1 MSKILFVVS
10 RPLEINTSSSI
21 RNKAMIEGLLAN
33 GHAIDLLTTT
43 PNEKHAAYDKSLA
56 IKGVRCI
63 RIPMNQTQKLTG
75 LCRQSKL
82 LFRLKSIAYKWISRH
97 EVYDHLK
104 FIKNHT
110 DYVDLSNNHYDY
122 IISSSDPKSSHL
134 FVLKLLAQ
142 KKPLFNGKWI
152 QIWGDPFLTDITIT
166 NHNKGKIRAEEQ
178 RLLNAADCVFYVSR
192 MTLEQQQELYPACAQ
207 KMHYTPIPYV
217 REEITNNRDLSRAAT
232 IELAYCGDY
241 GSSIRNLRPL
251 YEAVN
256 QSDNIH
262 LTVCGGSDTPLQ
274 NTEKVTV
281 KGRMP
286 YKTVREIENQA
297 DILVFVANRSGTQ
310 IPGKIYQYSGANK
323 PILFILD
330 GNATTL
336 REQFEEYHRFAFANN
351 SAGNII
357 ETLKKLMTTDKTYLP
372 LKDFSKQRVMEELMN
387 TITNNH

>member
-1 MSKILFVVS
+1 MSKILFVVA
-10 RPLEINTSSSI
+10 RPLEINTSASI
-21 RNKAMIEGLLAN
+21 RNKAMIEGLIEN
-33 GHAIDLLTTT
+33 GHSVDLLTTT
-43 PNEKHAAYDKSLA
+43 PDEKHAAYDKSLA
-56 IKGVRCI
+56 VDGINTI

-75 LCRQSKL
+75 LSRQNKL
-82 LFRLKSIAYKWISRH
+82 LSWAKSVAYRWISKH

-104 FIKNHT
+104 FIVNHT
-110 DYVDLSNNHYDY
+110 DCVDLENGCYDY

-134 FVLKLLAQ
+134 FVKKLLDE
-142 KKPLFNGKWI
+142 KGGLFRGKWI
-152 QIWGDPFLTDITIT
+152 QIWGDPFLTDITST

-192 MTLEQQQELYPACAQ
+192 MTLEQQQRLYPACAK

-217 REEITNNRDLSRAAT
+217 KEEITNNRDLSRTAT

-256 QSDNIH
+256 HSDNIH
-262 LTVCGGSDTPLQ
+262 LTACGRSDAPLQ
-274 NTEKVTV
+274 STDKVTV

-310 IPGKIYQYSGANK
+310 IPGKIYQYAGTNK
-323 PILFILD
+323 PILFVLD
-330 GNATTL
+330 GNEVTL
-336 REQFEEYHRFAFANN
+336 KKHFASYYRFSFANN
-351 SAGNII
+351 TPESIQDN
-357 ETLKKLMTTDKTYLP
+357 LKKMVQESRTYMPLREFSKEIVMGKLEKILMTL
-372 LKDFSKQRVMEELMN
+372 
-387 TITNNH
+387 